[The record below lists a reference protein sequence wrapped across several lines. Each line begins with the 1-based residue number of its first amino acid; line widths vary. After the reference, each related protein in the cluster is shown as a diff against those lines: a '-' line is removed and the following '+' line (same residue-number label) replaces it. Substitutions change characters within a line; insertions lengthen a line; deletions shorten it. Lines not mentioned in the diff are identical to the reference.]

1 MTMELFNQVYL
12 YMLLIM
18 SILGVGVF
26 ITLQFVTPAYGMT
39 FNNRWG
45 VSVRSNL
52 GWFIM
57 ESPVFFAMLVLY
69 FISLYYNIRPFN
81 IVTFTMFIFFEFH
94 YFQRS
99 FVFPLL
105 MKGQSKMPISIIITG
120 FIFNTFNAIMQG
132 GWLFYFSPADAYE
145 ISWFWSP
152 QFIIGTVLFLFGMV
166 VNIYSDRVIRGLRK
180 DVTDNNYYLP
190 YGWTFKHTSS
200 ANYTGEILEW
210 LGFAILTWSISGVV
224 FLIWTFANIV
234 PRSKAVYERYTQ
246 FFGEEFTSLKRYKIF
261 PGIY

>member
-1 MTMELFNQVYL
+1 MELFGQIFDY
-12 YMLLIM
+12 LLIIM
-18 SILGVGVF
+18 SVLGIILFVS
-26 ITLQFVTPAYGMT
+26 LQFITPAYGMT

-45 VSVRSNL
+45 VSIRSNL

-57 ESPVFFAMLVLY
+57 ESPVFFAMLILY
-69 FISLYYNIRPFN
+69 FISLYFHIRPFN
-81 IVTFTMFIFFEFH
+81 IVTFAMFIFFEFH

-105 MKGQSKMPISIIITG
+105 MKGQSKMPISIILLG
-120 FIFNTFNAIMQG
+120 VVFNTCNAVMQG
-132 GWLFYFSPADAYE
+132 GWLFYFCSPKLYE
-145 ISWFWSP
+145 ISWLWSW
-152 QFIIGTVLFLFGMV
+152 QFILGTIIFLFGMV
-166 VNIYSDRVIRGLRK
+166 VNIYADRVIRALRS

-190 YGWTFKHTSS
+190 QGWPFTRISS
-200 ANYTGEILEW
+200 ANYFGEILEW
-210 LGFAILTWSISGVV
+210 LGFAILTWSVSGLV

-246 FFGEEFTSLKRYKIF
+246 FFGDEFTSLKRYRIF